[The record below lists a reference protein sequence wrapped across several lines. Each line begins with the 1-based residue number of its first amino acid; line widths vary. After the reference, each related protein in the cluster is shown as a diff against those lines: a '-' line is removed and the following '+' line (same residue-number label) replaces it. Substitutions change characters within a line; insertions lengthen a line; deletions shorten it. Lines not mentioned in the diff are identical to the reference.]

1 MGRLFTSG
9 GQIIGA
15 LAPILQQNIQGWFPL
30 GLTGLISLQS
40 KGVSSVFSSTTVQK
54 HQFFGAQTNSLWFSS
69 HICTWLLEK
78 PHLWQCRPSSAKW
91 CFCFEYTIYV
101 CHIFLSKE
109 QVSFNFMA
117 AVAVCS
123 DFGAQENKICSLFPI
138 FSPLLPLFPLLFVM
152 KSWDQM
158 PWSYCFECWAWS
170 QLFHSPLSPLSG
182 GKIVPLHFLPLEWYH
197 LYIWGCWYFSWKTWF
212 QLVIHLAWHF
222 TWYTLHGGG
231 GGLVTELCPALA
243 TPWTVACQVPLSI
256 GFSRQDWS
264 GLPFPSPGVL
274 PNPGI

>member
-109 QVSFNFMA
+109 QYLHASVPKDLHPYVTWNGSLKDQFNY
-117 AVAVCS
+117 V
-123 DFGAQENKICSLFPI
+123 II
-138 FSPLLPLFPLLFVM
+138 PLPPP
-152 KSWDQM
+152 Q
-158 PWSYCFECWAWS
+158 
-170 QLFHSPLSPLSG
+170 
-182 GKIVPLHFLPLEWYH
+182 
-197 LYIWGCWYFSWKTWF
+197 
-212 QLVIHLAWHF
+212 
-222 TWYTLHGGG
+222 TL
-231 GGLVTELCPALA
+231 
-243 TPWTVACQVPLSI
+243 I
-256 GFSRQDWS
+256 
-264 GLPFPSPGVL
+264 
-274 PNPGI
+274 

>member
-117 AVAVCS
+117 AVTVPS
-123 DFGAQENKICSLFPI
+123 DFGAQENKICYEVMGPDTIILVFWMLSFKPAFSLSSFTLIKRLFSFTSLSFIRVVWSAYLRLLI
-138 FSPLLPLFPLLFVM
+138 FLLAILIPA
-152 KSWDQM
+152 WD
-158 PWSYCFECWAWS
+158 SSSLA
-170 QLFHSPLSPLSG
+170 FHMIYS
-182 GKIVPLHFLPLEWYH
+182 
-197 LYIWGCWYFSWKTWF
+197 
-212 QLVIHLAWHF
+212 A
-222 TWYTLHGGG
+222 
-231 GGLVTELCPALA
+231 
-243 TPWTVACQVPLSI
+243 
-256 GFSRQDWS
+256 
-264 GLPFPSPGVL
+264 
-274 PNPGI
+274 